1 MKYILDI
8 VLIAA
13 LAWLAYLWNE
23 QRLAG
28 LAQGDEIARL
38 TANMAQL
45 EQVRDQATNELA
57 AAAAELETTQARLAQ
72 SDQDLQAKTDALAA
86 KESEFND
93 LQASTKVL
101 QARVDELQGY
111 RDRARA
117 AITAVM
123 PEPTAPADPQ
133 APAAVPALP

>member
-1 MKYILDI
+1 LR
-8 VLIAA
+8 

>member
-1 MKYILDI
+1 MR
-8 VLIAA
+8 

>member
-1 MKYILDI
+1 MR
-8 VLIAA
+8 

-123 PEPTAPADPQ
+123 PETTAPADPQ